1 MDNTTL
7 TRSYARNGY
16 YDPVKN
22 RTNLQL
28 LIGWR
33 VNEITF
39 NRNTKHATGVIM
51 QERNAQ
57 GDSGKAT
64 LRARKEVIL
73 TAGSLHSPQILQ
85 RSGVGPAPLLKQAG
99 INLLVDLP
107 GVGSNLQDHPVGR
120 ISFQRTSGCSGVP
133 PQ

>member
-1 MDNTTL
+1 M
-7 TRSYARNGY
+7 TRSYARNQY
-16 YDPVKN
+16 YDPV
-22 RTNLQL
+22 RSRPNLQL
-28 LIGWR
+28 LVGWR

-39 NRNTKHATGVIM
+39 NRDTKHATGIVM

-64 LRARKEVIL
+64 LRARKEIIL

-99 INLLVDLP
+99 VNVLVDLA

-120 ISFQRTSGCSGVP
+120 MSFQRKCPVGDSGSAFTNP
-133 PQ
+133 

>member
-1 MDNTTL
+1 M
-7 TRSYARNGY
+7 TRSYARNRY

-22 RTNLQL
+22 RANLQL
-28 LIGWR
+28 LIGQR
-33 VNEITF
+33 VNEILF
-39 NRNTKHATGVIM
+39 NKETKQATGIIM

-64 LRARKEVIL
+64 LRARKEIIL

-99 INLLVDLP
+99 ISVLVDLP
-107 GVGSNLQDHPVGR
+107 GVGGNLQDHPVGR
-120 ISFQRTSGCSGVP
+120 MSFQRM
-133 PQ
+133 